1 MAFPAFLDTNV
12 LYGGH
17 LCDLLLWL
25 ADGGAFRPLWSEG
38 VLEELER
45 NLIGNGVH
53 EDGVRKRLDT
63 MRDYFPDALVE
74 GYADLIDGMTCDE
87 KDRHVPA
94 AAVRAN
100 AEILVTANLKDFP
113 RSSLEPFDIE
123 AVSPDEFLLD
133 QLDLYPG
140 LVTTTPEHL
149 VEVYENPVLSMD
161 ELLQRL
167 ASAGVP
173 DFASEVARHF

>member
-45 NLIGNGVH
+45 NLINNGVSV
-53 EDGVRKRLDT
+53 DGVRRRLTT
-63 MRDYFPDALVE
+63 MREYFPDALVE

-87 KDRHVPA
+87 KDRHVLA

-100 AEILVTANLKDFP
+100 AEVLVTANLRDFP
-113 RSSLEPFDIE
+113 KSSLVPFDIE
-123 AVSPDEFLLD
+123 AVSPDDFLLD

-140 LVTTTPEHL
+140 LVTTTLEHL
-149 VEVYENPVLSMD
+149 ITVYENPVLSMD

-173 DFASEVARHF
+173 DFASEVERHF